1 VAQHTSRSDTW
12 FSAARATQPNT
23 EAETVQAIRSTLTRG
38 WIQVLFGGLIL
49 FYALN
54 NVYQATGNP
63 NFVPSLLVLG
73 AFLVPVVLVLWV
85 YEHPLPERIPPSAV
99 AWNFLWGGVLGV
111 IVAGMLEYDTYRTLG
126 FLPLLAV
133 GLIEEAAKLI
143 VPLVFF
149 LRWRYRSEMAGLL
162 FGLASGMGFAA
173 LETLGYAFTAL
184 IASRGNVGLAE
195 FVLLVR
201 GFLSPAGHAAWTA
214 LVTATLW
221 RERVHHGHAGLT
233 RATLG
238 AYLLAVALHTL
249 WDTFQIKS
257 SVTRVDWL
265 GIEVLSALVAL
276 SSVTL
281 LARRYRE
288 AGRQAV
294 AAASAA
300 RGSQR
305 SGSPS

>member
-1 VAQHTSRSDTW
+1 
-12 FSAARATQPNT
+12 
-23 EAETVQAIRSTLTRG
+23 VQAIRATLARG
-38 WIQVLFGGLIL
+38 WFQVLIGGIVL
-49 FYALN
+49 FYMLN
-54 NVYQATGNP
+54 DVYQATGNP

-73 AFLVPVVLVLWV
+73 AFLVPVVLVLWA

-99 AWNFLWGGVLGV
+99 VWNFLWGGALGV
-111 IVAGMLEYDTYRTLG
+111 IIAGTLEYDTYRTLG

-133 GLIEEAAKLI
+133 GLIEETAKLI

-149 LRWRYRSEMAGLL
+149 LLWRYRSEMAGLL

-173 LETLGYAFTAL
+173 LETLGYGFTAL
-184 IASRGNVGLAE
+184 LASRGNIGLAE

-221 RERVHHGHAGLT
+221 RERQHHGRAGLT

-238 AYLLAVALHTL
+238 TYLLAVALHTL
-249 WDTFQIKS
+249 WDTFQVMS
-257 SVTRVDWL
+257 TVTRIDWL
-265 GIEVLSALVAL
+265 GIEGVSAAIALLSIA
-276 SSVTL
+276 L

-288 AGRQAV
+288 ARRQAV
-294 AAASAA
+294 AAASAIS
-300 RGSQR
+300 GSQR
-305 SGSPS
+305 NGSPS

>member
-1 VAQHTSRSDTW
+1 M
-12 FSAARATQPNT
+12 
-23 EAETVQAIRSTLTRG
+23 QAIRATLARG
-38 WIQVLFGGLIL
+38 WFQVLIGGIVL
-49 FYALN
+49 FYMLN
-54 NVYQATGNP
+54 DVYQATGNP

-73 AFLVPVVLVLWV
+73 AFLVPVVLVLWA

-99 AWNFLWGGVLGV
+99 VWNFLWGGALGV
-111 IVAGMLEYDTYRTLG
+111 IIAGTLEYDTYRTLG

-133 GLIEEAAKLI
+133 GLIEETAKLI

-173 LETLGYAFTAL
+173 LETLGYGFTAL
-184 IASRGNVGLAE
+184 LASRGNIGLAE

-221 RERVHHGHAGLT
+221 RERHRHGHAGLT

-238 AYLLAVALHTL
+238 TYLLAVALHTL
-249 WDTFQIKS
+249 WDTFQVMS
-257 SVTRVDWL
+257 TVTRIDWL
-265 GIEVLSALVAL
+265 GIEGVSAAIALLSIA
-276 SSVTL
+276 L

-288 AGRQAV
+288 ARRQAV
-294 AAASAA
+294 AAASAIS
-300 RGSQR
+300 GSQR
-305 SGSPS
+305 NGSPS

>member
-1 VAQHTSRSDTW
+1 MFEYD
-12 FSAARATQPNT
+12 
-23 EAETVQAIRSTLTRG
+23 
-38 WIQVLFGGLIL
+38 
-49 FYALN
+49 
-54 NVYQATGNP
+54 VYRQLGCLP
-63 NFVPSLLVLG
+63 YLLVG
-73 AFLVPVVLVLWV
+73 FVEERARLV
-85 YEHPLPERIPPSAV
+85 
-99 AWNFLWGGVLGV
+99 
-111 IVAGMLEYDTYRTLG
+111 
-126 FLPLLAV
+126 
-133 GLIEEAAKLI
+133 

-149 LRWRYRSEMAGLL
+149 LRWRYRSEMAKLS
-162 FGLASGMGFAA
+162 FGLASGMGSAA
-173 LETLGYAFTAL
+173 LETLGYSITAL
-184 IASRGNVGLAE
+184 IASRGNAGVAE

-214 LVTATLW
+214 LVMATLW

-249 WDTFQIKS
+249 WDTFQIMS

-288 AGRQAV
+288 ARRQAV
-294 AAASAA
+294 AAASAM
-300 RGSQR
+300 RGSLR